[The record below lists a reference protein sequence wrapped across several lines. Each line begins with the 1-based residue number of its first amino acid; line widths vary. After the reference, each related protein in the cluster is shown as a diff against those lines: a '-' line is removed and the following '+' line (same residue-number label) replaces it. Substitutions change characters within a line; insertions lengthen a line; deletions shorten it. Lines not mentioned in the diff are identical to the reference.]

1 MTIGLSNIRR
11 GQVLKPPRLALYG
24 VDGIG
29 KTTLAAQM
37 PKPVFLFTEPG
48 QGALDVA
55 SFTSPA
61 PDPFNPDASSPVLR
75 TNEEVID
82 ALTALYMNEH
92 DFQTV
97 VIDSLDAWEPLLWD
111 FTSRKHGKANI
122 EKFGYGK
129 GYLAAVDE
137 ARTILAALD
146 ALCNDKN
153 MAVMLIAHSEV
164 KRFDA
169 PDHEPFER
177 YQLRLHKTLSALI
190 AYWADAVLFTNYEVH
205 VVTDVGKNDRETKR
219 GVGLGKRVLYT
230 EERPAFHAKN
240 RYNLPPE
247 MPLDWNTLQA
257 AITKGMGAV
266 APAQAAEQPQAVSS

>member
-1 MTIGLSNIRR
+1 MSISLANVRT
-11 GQVLKPPRLALYG
+11 GQAFKPPRIALYG

-37 PKPVFLFTEPG
+37 LKPIFLFTEPG
-48 QGALDVA
+48 QGTLDVA

-61 PDPFNPDASSPVLR
+61 PDPFGSDASPVLR
-75 TNEEVID
+75 THQEVLEC
-82 ALTALYMNEH
+82 LTALYMNEH
-92 DFQTV
+92 DYQTV
-97 VIDSLDAWEPLLWD
+97 VLDSLDAWEALLWRH
-111 FTSRKHGKANI
+111 TAAKNSKKSI
-122 EKFGYGK
+122 EAFGYGK
-129 GYLAAVDE
+129 GYQAAVEE
-137 ARTILAALD
+137 ADIMLAALD
-146 ALCNDKN
+146 ALCNDKH

-177 YQLRLHKTLSALI
+177 YQLRLHKLLAARI
-190 AYWADAVLFTNYEVH
+190 AYWTDAVLFTNYEVH

-240 RYNLPPE
+240 RYNLPSE
-247 MPLDWNTLQA
+247 MPLDWNVLQA
-257 AITKGMGAV
+257 AITKGMGTV
-266 APAQAAEQPQAVSS
+266 VPVQEQPPTPRSEH